1 MDKKIV
7 KVNDYVLF
15 KKIGKGSF
23 GEVYLTENEKTHKIY
38 ATKRIHTAILKSRD
52 AIKYLK
58 NEINIM
64 KKLDHE
70 NIIKLHE
77 SLQSSNNVY
86 LVMDYINGGSL
97 SDFLNEYKLKNGCAF
112 PQHIIQYFLRQIVQG
127 LIYIHSKKIIHRDLK
142 LDNILLNF
150 PSNIP
155 KESRDYSQSQ
165 IRIIDFG
172 LSAQTDLAKSVVGTP
187 ISMDPVILNK
197 YKKAGGKEKFK
208 YYDKKADIWSLGVIT
223 YEMLTGQNLFK
234 ATNLAELLN
243 KVEKGDY
250 SLEVKDLSDEIISF
264 LNCMLQFDPEKR
276 LSAVE
281 LSKHQFLTGDV
292 NSFNKSYLSEI
303 QYKINNGVL
312 TLNILNNS
320 TVKKKFP
327 FKPEVLINSLMINL
341 NLISDKFSK
350 QDKNSKVNLIEDK
363 KEQRKNKLQ
372 ITNDTLSKI
381 SNLDNIEV
389 IEKNIATLNLDN
401 ATTQIISN
409 YPINSHTTIQ
419 KTKSLG
425 IENAKKIN
433 DDKNNNNNKITPG
446 GYTSSKSGEIIRRM
460 KKKEYKCKFYVS
472 RTDNIKEDVNIKIL
486 FFVND
491 NNTKEHELDLTT
503 KNNFQEEWTWKFNS
517 NDWINIDNNNENF
530 LMTIDV
536 NNKQKFN
543 LSVEKI
549 KLGKPIGFHTTNYII
564 FKLTPI
570 ITEIKD

>member
-1 MDKKIV
+1 MNKKML

-15 KKIGKGSF
+15 NQGSF

-165 IRIIDFG
+165 IKIIDFG

-243 KVEKGDY
+243 KIEKGDY

-264 LNCMLQFDPEKR
+264 LNCMLQFEPEKR

-281 LSKHQFLTGDV
+281 LSKHQFLTGDPDL
-292 NSFNKSYLSEI
+292 FNKSYLNEI
-303 QYKINNGVL
+303 KYKITDGVL
-312 TLNILNNS
+312 TLNIINNS
-320 TVKKKFP
+320 TVKEKFP
-327 FKPEVLINSLMINL
+327 FKPTEICNSLMINL
-341 NLISDKFSK
+341 NLISDKFSN
-350 QDKNSKVNLIEDK
+350 KNKNKNENLSEDK
-363 KEQRKNKLQ
+363 KVLSKNNTL
-372 ITNDTLSKI
+372 ITNDTNSRM

-389 IEKNIATLNLDN
+389 QNLIKKNIATLKLNK

-409 YPINSHTTIQ
+409 YQINSQSTIQQTIQ

-425 IENAKKIN
+425 ENT
-433 DDKNNNNNKITPG
+433 KNNNDNNNKITPG
-446 GYTSSKSGEIIRRM
+446 DYTSSKSGEIIRRM
-460 KKKEYKCKFYVS
+460 KKKVYSCKFQVL
-472 RTDNIKEDVNIKIL
+472 RTDNKKEDVNIKIKFL
-486 FFVND
+486 VNE
-491 NNTKEHELDLTT
+491 NNILKHEVNLTNN
-503 KNNFQEEWTWKFNS
+503 NNFSEEWIWKFNS
-517 NDWINIDNNNENF
+517 NDWRNIDNNNENF
-530 LMTIDV
+530 MMEINI
-536 NNKQKFN
+536 NNKEKYN

-549 KLGKPIGFHTTNYII
+549 KLGKPIGFLTTNYIT

-570 ITEIKD
+570 ITEK